1 MERKSMYRAPLS
13 SASVAR
19 KLVEKN
25 PLESMNQNISI
36 ENHKLDSSVN
46 SRSKTRS
53 SVEKSKTQ
61 NLQQEMKIELS
72 SSSNRSIA
80 SSEDKKISQERLQEA
95 IIWSEI
101 LGKPVCKRKRS
112 RFH

>member
-25 PLESMNQNISI
+25 PLESMNQNISV

-46 SRSKTRS
+46 NRAKTRS

-61 NLQQEMKIELS
+61 YLQQEMKIELS
-72 SSSNRSIA
+72 SSSNRSIM

-101 LGKPVCKRKRS
+101 LGKPICKRKRS